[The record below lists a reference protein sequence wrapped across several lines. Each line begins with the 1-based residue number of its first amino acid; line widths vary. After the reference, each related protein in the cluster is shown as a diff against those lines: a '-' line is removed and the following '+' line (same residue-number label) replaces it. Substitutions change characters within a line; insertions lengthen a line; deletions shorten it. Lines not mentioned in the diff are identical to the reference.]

1 MQAGTRS
8 LPSVLIKDC
17 EQYTCLTAPL
27 RRGARIGDGASC
39 HAWPSDGRAHYVRC
53 WICRALSR
61 PRKRGPGGGAGL
73 RPPSVPGGC
82 REDGGP
88 GLRAALSGRGGGG
101 GGSQRG
107 RERHGLPVLG
117 SLPSRPALAMLRLLP
132 WLRALTRESA
142 RPGVPPGLAAGERSG
157 AGMYPACYCAGKGK
171 QRAVLLPL
179 EPYGHGLLPAFPPD
193 ACRPRGHGKRK
204 SWNFIHEKMSY
215 DTFFTMKRLIERSHS
230 VGEVLRWVTQ
240 NPGKVSASHYPI
252 ALHKLGQLLQQQQGQ
267 AALNGE
273 SRGAGPMLEQP
284 EFQTLC
290 QAIISGCSKFDN
302 FSIVNCLYAAAA
314 LGLPGESP
322 LVRVL
327 EEESRSRL
335 GRFNQKDVSMV
346 FSSVM
351 RLHPSSPHPLVE
363 SCLSSLER
371 HLEKERHPQ
380 TLFLLLSYY
389 RLRAQALQ
397 GHPASDQ
404 QLINNRKILRL
415 VRHTLGQVSAM
426 REHELALLDEML
438 ALCAQEANNKALEAI
453 FSSQLFYENRQERFI
468 RSMAEWLPRKAE
480 NLTPYTMALIAKY
493 VARHRLRE
501 PRLLDTIANFLLKR
515 GEQLDSK
522 VIQKLVF
529 PFSRMNYRPSNHS
542 ELFPK
547 LEAILEQKAGSSP
560 LATVN
565 ILMSMFQLS
574 HFPQSVLHQVFSPAF
589 ITNVMSSPYALIVR
603 RYLSLLDAAVE
614 LEFRQYRGPRLDPRY
629 RVLMFEHALTADEAN
644 RKYSYKGLVA
654 EALRQLVGE
663 ECYRQDEVLPPG
675 YCTDF
680 LLWVNRSGTVLP
692 LSRVPAASKAPPALG
707 AAAPAALSLRS
718 SVLALTSDLQ
728 DFAPFAA
735 EGPSSPPAP
744 RESLAG
750 RFLPALCPAPGG
762 PCYQPP
768 SDYFCGLS
776 KEASLES
783 QGSSS
788 LSSPSECLSAQPPG
802 TPDCSPGGTS
812 AATLFQFPIG
822 KILEEEEE
830 EEEVVSA
837 PSGCPGHDHS
847 CFPGE
852 QSQEEVEGRSPPPS
866 EDAGH
871 PPSPHRPS
879 SKRALGEGVQ
889 GAEEIQR
896 VVLSVND
903 KWHYC
908 QNSDILV
915 GSRAMRDRHLRLLGY
930 CLVQLPYTELEKVS
944 GIEEAKHY
952 LRQKLRELRF

>member
-1 MQAGTRS
+1 
-8 LPSVLIKDC
+8 
-17 EQYTCLTAPL
+17 
-27 RRGARIGDGASC
+27 
-39 HAWPSDGRAHYVRC
+39 
-53 WICRALSR
+53 
-61 PRKRGPGGGAGL
+61 
-73 RPPSVPGGC
+73 
-82 REDGGP
+82 
-88 GLRAALSGRGGGG
+88 
-101 GGSQRG
+101 
-107 RERHGLPVLG
+107 
-117 SLPSRPALAMLRLLP
+117 MLRLLP
-132 WLRALTRESA
+132 WLRALSQESA
-142 RPGVPPGLAAGERSG
+142 RPCVLQGLAASDTRG
-157 AGMYPACYCAGKGK
+157 ARMYPSCYCAGKAK

-179 EPYGHGLLPAFPPD
+179 DPYSYGVFHSLPPEAG
-193 ACRPRGHGKRK
+193 RTRGHGKRK
-204 SWNFIHEKMSY
+204 SWSFIHEKMSY
-215 DTFFTMKRLIERSHS
+215 DTFFTMKRLIERSRS

-240 NPGKVSASHYPI
+240 NPSKVSASHYPI
-252 ALHKLGQLLQQQQGQ
+252 ALHKLGQLLQQPQNQ
-267 AALNGE
+267 AVVNGE
-273 SRGAGPMLEQP
+273 HRGPNQVLEQP
-284 EFQTLC
+284 EFQALC

-314 LGLPGESP
+314 LGLPGESA
-322 LVRVL
+322 LVQVL
-327 EEESRSRL
+327 EDESRSRL

-346 FSSVM
+346 FSSAM

-404 QLINNRKILRL
+404 QLLNNRKILRL
-415 VRHTLGQVSAM
+415 VRHTLGQVSAV

-501 PRLLDTIANFLLKR
+501 LRLLDTIANFLLKR
-515 GEQLDSK
+515 GEQLESK

-547 LEAILEQKAGSSP
+547 LEAILEQKAASSP

-565 ILMSMFQLS
+565 ILMSMFQLR
-574 HFPQSVLHQVFSPAF
+574 HFPQAVLHQVFSPAF
-589 ITNVMSSPYALIVR
+589 ITNVMSSPYALIMR
-603 RYLSLLDAAVE
+603 RYLSLLDAALE
-614 LEFRQYRGPRLDPRY
+614 LEFRDYSGPRLDPRY
-629 RVLMFEHALTADEAN
+629 RVLMFDHALTADEAN

-675 YCTDF
+675 YCADF
-680 LLWVNRSGTVLP
+680 LLWINRSGTVLP
-692 LSRVPAASKAPPALG
+692 LAHVPAAYKVACARPGVPPA
-707 AAAPAALSLRS
+707 ASCLRS
-718 SVLALTSDLQ
+718 SVLALTADLQ
-728 DFAPFAA
+728 DFAPFAP
-735 EGPSSPPAP
+735 EMPSSPEGP
-744 RESLAG
+744 RESNLAG
-750 RFLPALCPAPGG
+750 HFLPTLCPAPGG

-768 SDYFCGLS
+768 SDYYCSLS
-776 KEASLES
+776 KEHSLES
-783 QGSSS
+783 QGSST
-788 LSSPSECLSAQPPG
+788 LSSPSECLAPQPAA
-802 TPDCSPGGTS
+802 TSDCSPRGTS
-812 AATLFQFPIG
+812 TAVLFQFPIS
-822 KILEEEEE
+822 KILEEGE
-830 EEEVVSA
+830 A
-837 PSGCPGHDHS
+837 TAGCPGPDRRGQQA
-847 CFPGE
+847 P
-852 QSQEEVEGRSPPPS
+852 EELDEGKVAPA
-866 EDAGH
+866 EETCAL
-871 PPSPHRPS
+871 PSPHLPS
-879 SKRALGEGVQ
+879 PKRGPSDGLQ

-915 GSRAMRDRHLRLLGY
+915 GSRAMRNRHLQLLGY
-930 CLVQLPYTELEKVS
+930 CLVQLPYMELEKVS
-944 GIEEAKHY
+944 GVEEAKHY

>member
-1 MQAGTRS
+1 
-8 LPSVLIKDC
+8 
-17 EQYTCLTAPL
+17 
-27 RRGARIGDGASC
+27 
-39 HAWPSDGRAHYVRC
+39 
-53 WICRALSR
+53 
-61 PRKRGPGGGAGL
+61 
-73 RPPSVPGGC
+73 
-82 REDGGP
+82 
-88 GLRAALSGRGGGG
+88 
-101 GGSQRG
+101 
-107 RERHGLPVLG
+107 
-117 SLPSRPALAMLRLLP
+117 
-132 WLRALTRESA
+132 
-142 RPGVPPGLAAGERSG
+142 
-157 AGMYPACYCAGKGK
+157 
-171 QRAVLLPL
+171 
-179 EPYGHGLLPAFPPD
+179 
-193 ACRPRGHGKRK
+193 
-204 SWNFIHEKMSY
+204 
-215 DTFFTMKRLIERSHS
+215 MKRLIERSRS

-252 ALHKLGQLLQQQQGQ
+252 ALHKLGQLLQQQPGLPMG
-267 AALNGE
+267 AGD
-273 SRGAGPMLEQP
+273 SRGPAGQVLEQP
-284 EFQTLC
+284 EFHMLC
-290 QAIISGCSKFDN
+290 QAIVSGCAKFDN

-327 EEESRSRL
+327 EDESRSRL

-346 FSSVM
+346 FSS
-351 RLHPSSPHPLVE
+351 
-363 SCLSSLER
+363 
-371 HLEKERHPQ
+371 
-380 TLFLLLSYY
+380 
-389 RLRAQALQ
+389 
-397 GHPASDQ
+397 
-404 QLINNRKILRL
+404 
-415 VRHTLGQVSAM
+415 
-426 REHELALLDEML
+426 
-438 ALCAQEANNKALEAI
+438 EANNKALEAI

-529 PFSRMNYRPSNHS
+529 PFSRMNYRPSNHG

-574 HFPQSVLHQVFSPAF
+574 HFPQTVLHQVFSPGF

-614 LEFRQYRGPRLDPRY
+614 LEFREYSGPRLDPRY

-663 ECYRQDEVLPPG
+663 DCYRQDEVLPPG

-680 LLWVNRSGTVLP
+680 LLWINRSGTVLP
-692 LSRVPAASKAPPALG
+692 LSRVPAASRAPPAMS
-707 AAAPAALSLRS
+707 PVTVSLRS
-718 SVLALTSDLQ
+718 SVLALTS
-728 DFAPFAA
+728 
-735 EGPSSPPAP
+735 E
-744 RESLAG
+744 
-750 RFLPALCPAPGG
+750 
-762 PCYQPP
+762 
-768 SDYFCGLS
+768 
-776 KEASLES
+776 
-783 QGSSS
+783 
-788 LSSPSECLSAQPPG
+788 
-802 TPDCSPGGTS
+802 
-812 AATLFQFPIG
+812 
-822 KILEEEEE
+822 
-830 EEEVVSA
+830 
-837 PSGCPGHDHS
+837 
-847 CFPGE
+847 
-852 QSQEEVEGRSPPPS
+852 
-866 EDAGH
+866 
-871 PPSPHRPS
+871 
-879 SKRALGEGVQ
+879 
-889 GAEEIQR
+889 

-952 LRQKLRELRF
+952 LRQKL

>member
-1 MQAGTRS
+1 
-8 LPSVLIKDC
+8 
-17 EQYTCLTAPL
+17 
-27 RRGARIGDGASC
+27 
-39 HAWPSDGRAHYVRC
+39 
-53 WICRALSR
+53 
-61 PRKRGPGGGAGL
+61 
-73 RPPSVPGGC
+73 
-82 REDGGP
+82 
-88 GLRAALSGRGGGG
+88 
-101 GGSQRG
+101 
-107 RERHGLPVLG
+107 
-117 SLPSRPALAMLRLLP
+117 
-132 WLRALTRESA
+132 
-142 RPGVPPGLAAGERSG
+142 
-157 AGMYPACYCAGKGK
+157 
-171 QRAVLLPL
+171 
-179 EPYGHGLLPAFPPD
+179 
-193 ACRPRGHGKRK
+193 
-204 SWNFIHEKMSY
+204 
-215 DTFFTMKRLIERSHS
+215 MKRLIERSRS

-267 AALNGE
+267 PAVNGE
-273 SRGAGPMLEQP
+273 SRGPGQMLEQP

-327 EEESRSRL
+327 EDESRSRL

-346 FSSVM
+346 FSS
-351 RLHPSSPHPLVE
+351 
-363 SCLSSLER
+363 
-371 HLEKERHPQ
+371 
-380 TLFLLLSYY
+380 
-389 RLRAQALQ
+389 
-397 GHPASDQ
+397 
-404 QLINNRKILRL
+404 
-415 VRHTLGQVSAM
+415 
-426 REHELALLDEML
+426 
-438 ALCAQEANNKALEAI
+438 EANNKALEAI

-574 HFPQSVLHQVFSPAF
+574 HFPQTVLHQVFSPAF

-614 LEFRQYRGPRLDPRY
+614 LEFRDYSGPRLDPRY

-680 LLWVNRSGTVLP
+680 LLWINRSGTVLP
-692 LSRVPAASKAPPALG
+692 LSRVPAASKAPPAHAT
-707 AAAPAALSLRS
+707 AASAAVALRS
-718 SVLALTSDLQ
+718 SL
-728 DFAPFAA
+728 
-735 EGPSSPPAP
+735 PP
-744 RESLAG
+744 
-750 RFLPALCPAPGG
+750 LCP
-762 PCYQPP
+762 C
-768 SDYFCGLS
+768 
-776 KEASLES
+776 
-783 QGSSS
+783 
-788 LSSPSECLSAQPPG
+788 
-802 TPDCSPGGTS
+802 
-812 AATLFQFPIG
+812 
-822 KILEEEEE
+822 
-830 EEEVVSA
+830 
-837 PSGCPGHDHS
+837 
-847 CFPGE
+847 
-852 QSQEEVEGRSPPPS
+852 
-866 EDAGH
+866 
-871 PPSPHRPS
+871 
-879 SKRALGEGVQ
+879 
-889 GAEEIQR
+889 R

-930 CLVQLPYTELEKVS
+930 CLVQVS
-944 GIEEAKHY
+944 RGAGPSLSSPSGRNHPWPGSE
-952 LRQKLRELRF
+952 

>member
-1 MQAGTRS
+1 
-8 LPSVLIKDC
+8 
-17 EQYTCLTAPL
+17 
-27 RRGARIGDGASC
+27 
-39 HAWPSDGRAHYVRC
+39 
-53 WICRALSR
+53 
-61 PRKRGPGGGAGL
+61 
-73 RPPSVPGGC
+73 
-82 REDGGP
+82 
-88 GLRAALSGRGGGG
+88 
-101 GGSQRG
+101 
-107 RERHGLPVLG
+107 
-117 SLPSRPALAMLRLLP
+117 
-132 WLRALTRESA
+132 
-142 RPGVPPGLAAGERSG
+142 
-157 AGMYPACYCAGKGK
+157 
-171 QRAVLLPL
+171 
-179 EPYGHGLLPAFPPD
+179 
-193 ACRPRGHGKRK
+193 
-204 SWNFIHEKMSY
+204 
-215 DTFFTMKRLIERSHS
+215 MKRLIERSRS

-252 ALHKLGQLLQQQQGQ
+252 ALHKLGQLLQQQPGPPMG
-267 AALNGE
+267 AGD
-273 SRGAGPMLEQP
+273 SRGPAGQVLEQP
-284 EFQTLC
+284 EFHVLC
-290 QAIISGCSKFDN
+290 QAIVSGCAKFDN

-327 EEESRSRL
+327 EDESRSRL

-346 FSSVM
+346 FSS
-351 RLHPSSPHPLVE
+351 
-363 SCLSSLER
+363 
-371 HLEKERHPQ
+371 
-380 TLFLLLSYY
+380 
-389 RLRAQALQ
+389 
-397 GHPASDQ
+397 
-404 QLINNRKILRL
+404 
-415 VRHTLGQVSAM
+415 
-426 REHELALLDEML
+426 
-438 ALCAQEANNKALEAI
+438 EANNKALEAI

-529 PFSRMNYRPSNHS
+529 PFSRMNYRPSNHG

-574 HFPQSVLHQVFSPAF
+574 HFPQTVLHQVFSPGF

-614 LEFRQYRGPRLDPRY
+614 LEFREYSGPRLDPRY

-680 LLWVNRSGTVLP
+680 LLWINRSGTVLP
-692 LSRVPAASKAPPALG
+692 LSRVPAASRAPPA
-707 AAAPAALSLRS
+707 ASPVTMSLRS

-728 DFAPFAA
+728 DFAP
-735 EGPSSPPAP
+735 
-744 RESLAG
+744 
-750 RFLPALCPAPGG
+750 
-762 PCYQPP
+762 
-768 SDYFCGLS
+768 
-776 KEASLES
+776 
-783 QGSSS
+783 
-788 LSSPSECLSAQPPG
+788 
-802 TPDCSPGGTS
+802 
-812 AATLFQFPIG
+812 
-822 KILEEEEE
+822 
-830 EEEVVSA
+830 
-837 PSGCPGHDHS
+837 
-847 CFPGE
+847 
-852 QSQEEVEGRSPPPS
+852 
-866 EDAGH
+866 
-871 PPSPHRPS
+871 
-879 SKRALGEGVQ
+879 
-889 GAEEIQR
+889 

-944 GIEEAKHY
+944 GIEEA
-952 LRQKLRELRF
+952 

>member
-1 MQAGTRS
+1 
-8 LPSVLIKDC
+8 
-17 EQYTCLTAPL
+17 
-27 RRGARIGDGASC
+27 
-39 HAWPSDGRAHYVRC
+39 
-53 WICRALSR
+53 
-61 PRKRGPGGGAGL
+61 
-73 RPPSVPGGC
+73 
-82 REDGGP
+82 
-88 GLRAALSGRGGGG
+88 
-101 GGSQRG
+101 
-107 RERHGLPVLG
+107 
-117 SLPSRPALAMLRLLP
+117 
-132 WLRALTRESA
+132 
-142 RPGVPPGLAAGERSG
+142 
-157 AGMYPACYCAGKGK
+157 
-171 QRAVLLPL
+171 
-179 EPYGHGLLPAFPPD
+179 
-193 ACRPRGHGKRK
+193 
-204 SWNFIHEKMSY
+204 
-215 DTFFTMKRLIERSHS
+215 MKRLIERSRS

-252 ALHKLGQLLQQQQGQ
+252 ALHKLGQLLQQQQPGPP
-267 AALNGE
+267 A
-273 SRGAGPMLEQP
+273 GAGAGRGPAGQVLEQP
-284 EFQTLC
+284 EFHALC
-290 QAIISGCSKFDN
+290 QAIVSGCAKFDN

-327 EEESRSRL
+327 EDESRSRL

-346 FSSVM
+346 FSS
-351 RLHPSSPHPLVE
+351 
-363 SCLSSLER
+363 
-371 HLEKERHPQ
+371 
-380 TLFLLLSYY
+380 
-389 RLRAQALQ
+389 
-397 GHPASDQ
+397 
-404 QLINNRKILRL
+404 
-415 VRHTLGQVSAM
+415 
-426 REHELALLDEML
+426 
-438 ALCAQEANNKALEAI
+438 EANNKALEAI

-529 PFSRMNYRPSNHS
+529 PFSRMNYRPSNHG

-574 HFPQSVLHQVFSPAF
+574 HFPQTVLHQVFSPAF

-614 LEFRQYRGPRLDPRY
+614 LEFREYSGPRLDPRY

-680 LLWVNRSGTVLP
+680 LLWINRSGTVLP
-692 LSRVPAASKAPPALG
+692 LSRVPAASKAPPATS
-707 AAAPAALSLRS
+707 PAAMSLCS

-728 DFAPFAA
+728 DFAP
-735 EGPSSPPAP
+735 
-744 RESLAG
+744 
-750 RFLPALCPAPGG
+750 
-762 PCYQPP
+762 
-768 SDYFCGLS
+768 
-776 KEASLES
+776 
-783 QGSSS
+783 
-788 LSSPSECLSAQPPG
+788 
-802 TPDCSPGGTS
+802 
-812 AATLFQFPIG
+812 
-822 KILEEEEE
+822 
-830 EEEVVSA
+830 
-837 PSGCPGHDHS
+837 
-847 CFPGE
+847 
-852 QSQEEVEGRSPPPS
+852 
-866 EDAGH
+866 
-871 PPSPHRPS
+871 
-879 SKRALGEGVQ
+879 
-889 GAEEIQR
+889 

-930 CLVQLPYTELEKVS
+930 CLVQV
-944 GIEEAKHY
+944 
-952 LRQKLRELRF
+952 

>member
-1 MQAGTRS
+1 
-8 LPSVLIKDC
+8 
-17 EQYTCLTAPL
+17 
-27 RRGARIGDGASC
+27 
-39 HAWPSDGRAHYVRC
+39 
-53 WICRALSR
+53 
-61 PRKRGPGGGAGL
+61 
-73 RPPSVPGGC
+73 
-82 REDGGP
+82 
-88 GLRAALSGRGGGG
+88 
-101 GGSQRG
+101 
-107 RERHGLPVLG
+107 
-117 SLPSRPALAMLRLLP
+117 
-132 WLRALTRESA
+132 
-142 RPGVPPGLAAGERSG
+142 
-157 AGMYPACYCAGKGK
+157 
-171 QRAVLLPL
+171 
-179 EPYGHGLLPAFPPD
+179 
-193 ACRPRGHGKRK
+193 
-204 SWNFIHEKMSY
+204 
-215 DTFFTMKRLIERSHS
+215 MKRLIERSRS

-252 ALHKLGQLLQQQQGQ
+252 ALHKLGQLLQQQPGPPMGVGDGRGPAGQ
-267 AALNGE
+267 V
-273 SRGAGPMLEQP
+273 LEQP
-284 EFQTLC
+284 EFHALC
-290 QAIISGCSKFDN
+290 QAIVSGCAKFDN

-327 EEESRSRL
+327 EDESRSRL

-346 FSSVM
+346 FSS
-351 RLHPSSPHPLVE
+351 
-363 SCLSSLER
+363 
-371 HLEKERHPQ
+371 
-380 TLFLLLSYY
+380 
-389 RLRAQALQ
+389 
-397 GHPASDQ
+397 
-404 QLINNRKILRL
+404 
-415 VRHTLGQVSAM
+415 
-426 REHELALLDEML
+426 
-438 ALCAQEANNKALEAI
+438 EANNKALEAI

-547 LEAILEQKAGSSP
+547 LEAILEQKASSSP

-574 HFPQSVLHQVFSPAF
+574 HFPQTVLHQVFSPGF

-614 LEFRQYRGPRLDPRY
+614 LEFREYSGPRLDPRY

-680 LLWVNRSGTVLP
+680 LLWINRSGTVLP
-692 LSRVPAASKAPPALG
+692 LSRVPAASRAPPATS
-707 AAAPAALSLRS
+707 PVTMSLRS

-728 DFAPFAA
+728 
-735 EGPSSPPAP
+735 
-744 RESLAG
+744 
-750 RFLPALCPAPGG
+750 
-762 PCYQPP
+762 
-768 SDYFCGLS
+768 
-776 KEASLES
+776 
-783 QGSSS
+783 
-788 LSSPSECLSAQPPG
+788 
-802 TPDCSPGGTS
+802 
-812 AATLFQFPIG
+812 
-822 KILEEEEE
+822 
-830 EEEVVSA
+830 
-837 PSGCPGHDHS
+837 
-847 CFPGE
+847 
-852 QSQEEVEGRSPPPS
+852 
-866 EDAGH
+866 
-871 PPSPHRPS
+871 
-879 SKRALGEGVQ
+879 
-889 GAEEIQR
+889 

-944 GIEEAKHY
+944 GIEEA
-952 LRQKLRELRF
+952 

>member
-1 MQAGTRS
+1 
-8 LPSVLIKDC
+8 
-17 EQYTCLTAPL
+17 
-27 RRGARIGDGASC
+27 
-39 HAWPSDGRAHYVRC
+39 
-53 WICRALSR
+53 
-61 PRKRGPGGGAGL
+61 
-73 RPPSVPGGC
+73 
-82 REDGGP
+82 
-88 GLRAALSGRGGGG
+88 
-101 GGSQRG
+101 
-107 RERHGLPVLG
+107 
-117 SLPSRPALAMLRLLP
+117 MLRLLP
-132 WLRALTRESA
+132 WLRALTRESV
-142 RPGVPPGLAAGERSG
+142 RPGVPRGLAAGDRSG

-171 QRAVLLPL
+171 GRAVLLPL
-179 EPYGHGLLPAFPPD
+179 DPYGHGLLHPFPPD
-193 ACRPRGHGKRK
+193 AYRTRGHSKRK

-215 DTFFTMKRLIERSHS
+215 DTFFTMKRLIERSRS

-267 AALNGE
+267 AAGNGE
-273 SRGAGPMLEQP
+273 SRGPGPMLEQP

-522 VIQKLVF
+522 
-529 PFSRMNYRPSNHS
+529 
-542 ELFPK
+542 
-547 LEAILEQKAGSSP
+547 G
-560 LATVN
+560 
-565 ILMSMFQLS
+565 
-574 HFPQSVLHQVFSPAF
+574 
-589 ITNVMSSPYALIVR
+589 
-603 RYLSLLDAAVE
+603 
-614 LEFRQYRGPRLDPRY
+614 
-629 RVLMFEHALTADEAN
+629 
-644 RKYSYKGLVA
+644 
-654 EALRQLVGE
+654 
-663 ECYRQDEVLPPG
+663 
-675 YCTDF
+675 
-680 LLWVNRSGTVLP
+680 W
-692 LSRVPAASKAPPALG
+692 
-707 AAAPAALSLRS
+707 
-718 SVLALTSDLQ
+718 
-728 DFAPFAA
+728 
-735 EGPSSPPAP
+735 
-744 RESLAG
+744 
-750 RFLPALCPAPGG
+750 
-762 PCYQPP
+762 
-768 SDYFCGLS
+768 
-776 KEASLES
+776 
-783 QGSSS
+783 
-788 LSSPSECLSAQPPG
+788 
-802 TPDCSPGGTS
+802 
-812 AATLFQFPIG
+812 
-822 KILEEEEE
+822 
-830 EEEVVSA
+830 
-837 PSGCPGHDHS
+837 
-847 CFPGE
+847 
-852 QSQEEVEGRSPPPS
+852 
-866 EDAGH
+866 
-871 PPSPHRPS
+871 
-879 SKRALGEGVQ
+879 
-889 GAEEIQR
+889 
-896 VVLSVND
+896 
-903 KWHYC
+903 
-908 QNSDILV
+908 
-915 GSRAMRDRHLRLLGY
+915 
-930 CLVQLPYTELEKVS
+930 
-944 GIEEAKHY
+944 
-952 LRQKLRELRF
+952 

>member
-1 MQAGTRS
+1 
-8 LPSVLIKDC
+8 
-17 EQYTCLTAPL
+17 
-27 RRGARIGDGASC
+27 
-39 HAWPSDGRAHYVRC
+39 
-53 WICRALSR
+53 
-61 PRKRGPGGGAGL
+61 
-73 RPPSVPGGC
+73 
-82 REDGGP
+82 
-88 GLRAALSGRGGGG
+88 
-101 GGSQRG
+101 
-107 RERHGLPVLG
+107 
-117 SLPSRPALAMLRLLP
+117 
-132 WLRALTRESA
+132 
-142 RPGVPPGLAAGERSG
+142 
-157 AGMYPACYCAGKGK
+157 
-171 QRAVLLPL
+171 
-179 EPYGHGLLPAFPPD
+179 
-193 ACRPRGHGKRK
+193 
-204 SWNFIHEKMSY
+204 
-215 DTFFTMKRLIERSHS
+215 MKRLIERSRS

-252 ALHKLGQLLQQQQGQ
+252 ALHKLGQLLQQQPGPPVG
-267 AALNGE
+267 AGD
-273 SRGAGPMLEQP
+273 SRGPAGQVLEQP
-284 EFQTLC
+284 EFHVLC
-290 QAIISGCSKFDN
+290 QAIVSGCAKFDN

-327 EEESRSRL
+327 EDESRSRL

-346 FSSVM
+346 FSS
-351 RLHPSSPHPLVE
+351 
-363 SCLSSLER
+363 
-371 HLEKERHPQ
+371 
-380 TLFLLLSYY
+380 
-389 RLRAQALQ
+389 
-397 GHPASDQ
+397 
-404 QLINNRKILRL
+404 
-415 VRHTLGQVSAM
+415 
-426 REHELALLDEML
+426 
-438 ALCAQEANNKALEAI
+438 EANNKALEAI

-529 PFSRMNYRPSNHS
+529 PFSRMNYRPSNHG

-574 HFPQSVLHQVFSPAF
+574 HFPQTVLHQVFSPGF

-614 LEFRQYRGPRLDPRY
+614 LEFREYSGPRLDPRY

-680 LLWVNRSGTVLP
+680 LLWINRSGTVLP
-692 LSRVPAASKAPPALG
+692 LSRVPAASRAPPATSPV
-707 AAAPAALSLRS
+707 AMSLRS

-728 DFAPFAA
+728 DFAP
-735 EGPSSPPAP
+735 
-744 RESLAG
+744 
-750 RFLPALCPAPGG
+750 
-762 PCYQPP
+762 
-768 SDYFCGLS
+768 
-776 KEASLES
+776 
-783 QGSSS
+783 
-788 LSSPSECLSAQPPG
+788 
-802 TPDCSPGGTS
+802 
-812 AATLFQFPIG
+812 
-822 KILEEEEE
+822 
-830 EEEVVSA
+830 
-837 PSGCPGHDHS
+837 
-847 CFPGE
+847 
-852 QSQEEVEGRSPPPS
+852 
-866 EDAGH
+866 
-871 PPSPHRPS
+871 
-879 SKRALGEGVQ
+879 
-889 GAEEIQR
+889 

-930 CLVQLPYTELEKVS
+930 CLVQV
-944 GIEEAKHY
+944 
-952 LRQKLRELRF
+952 

>member
-1 MQAGTRS
+1 
-8 LPSVLIKDC
+8 
-17 EQYTCLTAPL
+17 
-27 RRGARIGDGASC
+27 
-39 HAWPSDGRAHYVRC
+39 
-53 WICRALSR
+53 
-61 PRKRGPGGGAGL
+61 
-73 RPPSVPGGC
+73 
-82 REDGGP
+82 
-88 GLRAALSGRGGGG
+88 
-101 GGSQRG
+101 
-107 RERHGLPVLG
+107 
-117 SLPSRPALAMLRLLP
+117 
-132 WLRALTRESA
+132 
-142 RPGVPPGLAAGERSG
+142 
-157 AGMYPACYCAGKGK
+157 
-171 QRAVLLPL
+171 
-179 EPYGHGLLPAFPPD
+179 
-193 ACRPRGHGKRK
+193 
-204 SWNFIHEKMSY
+204 
-215 DTFFTMKRLIERSHS
+215 MKRLIERSRS

-252 ALHKLGQLLQQQQGQ
+252 ALHKLGQLLQQQPGPPMG
-267 AALNGE
+267 AGD
-273 SRGAGPMLEQP
+273 SRGPAGQVLEQP
-284 EFQTLC
+284 EFHVLC
-290 QAIISGCSKFDN
+290 QAIVSGCAKFDN

-327 EEESRSRL
+327 EDESRSRL

-346 FSSVM
+346 FSS
-351 RLHPSSPHPLVE
+351 
-363 SCLSSLER
+363 
-371 HLEKERHPQ
+371 
-380 TLFLLLSYY
+380 
-389 RLRAQALQ
+389 
-397 GHPASDQ
+397 
-404 QLINNRKILRL
+404 
-415 VRHTLGQVSAM
+415 
-426 REHELALLDEML
+426 
-438 ALCAQEANNKALEAI
+438 EANNKALEAI

-529 PFSRMNYRPSNHS
+529 PFSRMNYRPSNHG

-574 HFPQSVLHQVFSPAF
+574 HFPQTVLHQVFSPGF

-614 LEFRQYRGPRLDPRY
+614 LEFREYSGPRLDPRY

-680 LLWVNRSGTVLP
+680 LLWINRSGTVLP
-692 LSRVPAASKAPPALG
+692 LSRVPAASRAPPATS
-707 AAAPAALSLRS
+707 PITVSLRS

-728 DFAPFAA
+728 DFAP
-735 EGPSSPPAP
+735 
-744 RESLAG
+744 
-750 RFLPALCPAPGG
+750 
-762 PCYQPP
+762 
-768 SDYFCGLS
+768 
-776 KEASLES
+776 
-783 QGSSS
+783 
-788 LSSPSECLSAQPPG
+788 
-802 TPDCSPGGTS
+802 
-812 AATLFQFPIG
+812 
-822 KILEEEEE
+822 
-830 EEEVVSA
+830 
-837 PSGCPGHDHS
+837 
-847 CFPGE
+847 
-852 QSQEEVEGRSPPPS
+852 
-866 EDAGH
+866 
-871 PPSPHRPS
+871 
-879 SKRALGEGVQ
+879 
-889 GAEEIQR
+889 

-944 GIEEAKHY
+944 GIEEA
-952 LRQKLRELRF
+952 

>member
-1 MQAGTRS
+1 M
-8 LPSVLIKDC
+8 LC
-17 EQYTCLTAPL
+17 PL
-27 RRGARIGDGASC
+27 LC
-39 HAWPSDGRAHYVRC
+39 
-53 WICRALSR
+53 
-61 PRKRGPGGGAGL
+61 
-73 RPPSVPGGC
+73 
-82 REDGGP
+82 
-88 GLRAALSGRGGGG
+88 
-101 GGSQRG
+101 
-107 RERHGLPVLG
+107 
-117 SLPSRPALAMLRLLP
+117 P
-132 WLRALTRESA
+132 WLRALTRAGPRGPAA
-142 RPGVPPGLAAGERSG
+142 RERRGAA
-157 AGMYPACYCAGKGK
+157 MFPACCCAGKA
-171 QRAVLLPL
+171 RPRLLLPL
-179 EPYGHGLLPAFPPD
+179 DPYGHGLLPTVQPD
-193 ACRPRGHGKRK
+193 GGRGRAHGKRK

-215 DTFFTMKRLIERSHS
+215 DTFFTMKRLIERSRS

-252 ALHKLGQLLQQQQGQ
+252 ALHKLGQLLQQQPGPPM
-267 AALNGE
+267 
-273 SRGAGPMLEQP
+273 GAGDGRGPAGQVLEQP
-284 EFQTLC
+284 EFHVLC
-290 QAIISGCSKFDN
+290 QAIVSGCAKFDN

-327 EEESRSRL
+327 EDESRSRL

-397 GHPASDQ
+397 GHAASDQ

-529 PFSRMNYRPSNHS
+529 PFSRMNYRPSNHG

-547 LEAILEQKAGSSP
+547 LEAILEQKASSSP

-574 HFPQSVLHQVFSPAF
+574 HFPQTVLHQVFSPGF

-614 LEFRQYRGPRLDPRY
+614 LEFREYSGPRLDPRY

-680 LLWVNRSGTVLP
+680 LLWINRSGTVLP
-692 LSRVPAASKAPPALG
+692 LSRVPAASRAPPATS
-707 AAAPAALSLRS
+707 PVTMSLRS

-728 DFAPFAA
+728 DFAPFAP
-735 EGPSSPPAP
+735 ETPSSPPGP
-744 RESLAG
+744 RESSRAG

-762 PCYQPP
+762 PCFQPP
-768 SDYFCGLS
+768 SDYYCGLS
-776 KEASLES
+776 KEPSLASP
-783 QGSSS
+783 GSST
-788 LSSPSECLSAQPPG
+788 LSSPSECLSAPPPS
-802 TPDCSPGGTS
+802 TPDCSPRTS
-812 AATLFQFPIG
+812 TTSLFQFPIG
-822 KILEEEEE
+822 KILEEEET
-830 EEEVVSA
+830 A
-837 PSGCPGHDHS
+837 GCPGQEHS
-847 CFPGE
+847 CFQGE
-852 QSQEEVEGRSPPPS
+852 RAQEEPEERSPPAS
-866 EDAGH
+866 EDAGP
-871 PPSPHRPS
+871 PPSPCRPS
-879 SKRALGEGVQ
+879 PKRGPGEGPQ

-952 LRQKLRELRF
+952 LRQKLREQDRKSVV

>member
-1 MQAGTRS
+1 
-8 LPSVLIKDC
+8 
-17 EQYTCLTAPL
+17 
-27 RRGARIGDGASC
+27 
-39 HAWPSDGRAHYVRC
+39 
-53 WICRALSR
+53 
-61 PRKRGPGGGAGL
+61 
-73 RPPSVPGGC
+73 
-82 REDGGP
+82 
-88 GLRAALSGRGGGG
+88 
-101 GGSQRG
+101 
-107 RERHGLPVLG
+107 
-117 SLPSRPALAMLRLLP
+117 
-132 WLRALTRESA
+132 
-142 RPGVPPGLAAGERSG
+142 
-157 AGMYPACYCAGKGK
+157 
-171 QRAVLLPL
+171 
-179 EPYGHGLLPAFPPD
+179 
-193 ACRPRGHGKRK
+193 
-204 SWNFIHEKMSY
+204 
-215 DTFFTMKRLIERSHS
+215 MKRLIERSRS

-252 ALHKLGQLLQQQQGQ
+252 ALHKLGQLLQQGP
-267 AALNGE
+267 AGGTGD
-273 SRGAGPMLEQP
+273 SRAPGHVLEQP
-284 EFQTLC
+284 EFQALC

-327 EEESRSRL
+327 EDESRSRL

-346 FSSVM
+346 FSS
-351 RLHPSSPHPLVE
+351 
-363 SCLSSLER
+363 
-371 HLEKERHPQ
+371 
-380 TLFLLLSYY
+380 
-389 RLRAQALQ
+389 
-397 GHPASDQ
+397 
-404 QLINNRKILRL
+404 
-415 VRHTLGQVSAM
+415 
-426 REHELALLDEML
+426 
-438 ALCAQEANNKALEAI
+438 EANNKALEAI

-574 HFPQSVLHQVFSPAF
+574 HFPQTVLHQVFSPAF

-614 LEFRQYRGPRLDPRY
+614 LEFREYSGPRLDPRY

-663 ECYRQDEVLPPG
+663 DCYRQDEVLPPG

-680 LLWVNRSGTVLP
+680 LLWINRSGTVLP
-692 LSRVPAASKAPPALG
+692 LSRVPAASKAPPAHTTSPST
-707 AAAPAALSLRS
+707 AALRS
-718 SVLALTSDLQ
+718 SILALTSDLQ
-728 DFAPFAA
+728 DFAP
-735 EGPSSPPAP
+735 
-744 RESLAG
+744 
-750 RFLPALCPAPGG
+750 
-762 PCYQPP
+762 
-768 SDYFCGLS
+768 
-776 KEASLES
+776 
-783 QGSSS
+783 
-788 LSSPSECLSAQPPG
+788 
-802 TPDCSPGGTS
+802 
-812 AATLFQFPIG
+812 
-822 KILEEEEE
+822 
-830 EEEVVSA
+830 
-837 PSGCPGHDHS
+837 
-847 CFPGE
+847 
-852 QSQEEVEGRSPPPS
+852 
-866 EDAGH
+866 
-871 PPSPHRPS
+871 
-879 SKRALGEGVQ
+879 
-889 GAEEIQR
+889 

-930 CLVQLPYTELEKVS
+930 SLVQV
-944 GIEEAKHY
+944 
-952 LRQKLRELRF
+952 

>member
-1 MQAGTRS
+1 
-8 LPSVLIKDC
+8 
-17 EQYTCLTAPL
+17 
-27 RRGARIGDGASC
+27 
-39 HAWPSDGRAHYVRC
+39 
-53 WICRALSR
+53 
-61 PRKRGPGGGAGL
+61 
-73 RPPSVPGGC
+73 
-82 REDGGP
+82 
-88 GLRAALSGRGGGG
+88 
-101 GGSQRG
+101 
-107 RERHGLPVLG
+107 
-117 SLPSRPALAMLRLLP
+117 
-132 WLRALTRESA
+132 
-142 RPGVPPGLAAGERSG
+142 
-157 AGMYPACYCAGKGK
+157 
-171 QRAVLLPL
+171 
-179 EPYGHGLLPAFPPD
+179 
-193 ACRPRGHGKRK
+193 
-204 SWNFIHEKMSY
+204 
-215 DTFFTMKRLIERSHS
+215 MKRLIERSRS

-252 ALHKLGQLLQQQQGQ
+252 ALHKLGQLLQQQPGPPMG
-267 AALNGE
+267 AGD
-273 SRGAGPMLEQP
+273 SRGPAGQVLEQP
-284 EFQTLC
+284 EFHVLC
-290 QAIISGCSKFDN
+290 QAIVSGCAKFDN

-327 EEESRSRL
+327 EDESRSRL

-346 FSSVM
+346 FSS
-351 RLHPSSPHPLVE
+351 
-363 SCLSSLER
+363 
-371 HLEKERHPQ
+371 
-380 TLFLLLSYY
+380 
-389 RLRAQALQ
+389 
-397 GHPASDQ
+397 
-404 QLINNRKILRL
+404 
-415 VRHTLGQVSAM
+415 
-426 REHELALLDEML
+426 
-438 ALCAQEANNKALEAI
+438 EANNKALEAI

-529 PFSRMNYRPSNHS
+529 PFSRMNYRPSNHG

-574 HFPQSVLHQVFSPAF
+574 HFPQTVLHQVFSPGF

-614 LEFRQYRGPRLDPRY
+614 LEFREYSGPRLDPRY

-680 LLWVNRSGTVLP
+680 LLWINRSGTVLP
-692 LSRVPAASKAPPALG
+692 LSRVPAASRAPPAIS
-707 AAAPAALSLRS
+707 PVTVSLRS

-728 DFAPFAA
+728 DFAP
-735 EGPSSPPAP
+735 
-744 RESLAG
+744 
-750 RFLPALCPAPGG
+750 
-762 PCYQPP
+762 
-768 SDYFCGLS
+768 
-776 KEASLES
+776 
-783 QGSSS
+783 
-788 LSSPSECLSAQPPG
+788 
-802 TPDCSPGGTS
+802 
-812 AATLFQFPIG
+812 
-822 KILEEEEE
+822 
-830 EEEVVSA
+830 
-837 PSGCPGHDHS
+837 
-847 CFPGE
+847 
-852 QSQEEVEGRSPPPS
+852 
-866 EDAGH
+866 
-871 PPSPHRPS
+871 
-879 SKRALGEGVQ
+879 
-889 GAEEIQR
+889 

-915 GSRAMRDRHLRLLGY
+915 GSRAMRDRHLQLLGY

-952 LRQKLRELRF
+952 LRQKL

>member
-1 MQAGTRS
+1 
-8 LPSVLIKDC
+8 
-17 EQYTCLTAPL
+17 
-27 RRGARIGDGASC
+27 
-39 HAWPSDGRAHYVRC
+39 
-53 WICRALSR
+53 
-61 PRKRGPGGGAGL
+61 
-73 RPPSVPGGC
+73 
-82 REDGGP
+82 
-88 GLRAALSGRGGGG
+88 
-101 GGSQRG
+101 
-107 RERHGLPVLG
+107 
-117 SLPSRPALAMLRLLP
+117 
-132 WLRALTRESA
+132 
-142 RPGVPPGLAAGERSG
+142 
-157 AGMYPACYCAGKGK
+157 
-171 QRAVLLPL
+171 
-179 EPYGHGLLPAFPPD
+179 
-193 ACRPRGHGKRK
+193 
-204 SWNFIHEKMSY
+204 
-215 DTFFTMKRLIERSHS
+215 MKRLIERSRS

-252 ALHKLGQLLQQQQGQ
+252 ALHKLGQLLQQQPQGQ
-267 AALNGE
+267 AMVNGE
-273 SRGAGPMLEQP
+273 SRGPGQMLEQP

-363 SCLSSLER
+363 
-371 HLEKERHPQ
+371 
-380 TLFLLLSYY
+380 
-389 RLRAQALQ
+389 
-397 GHPASDQ
+397 
-404 QLINNRKILRL
+404 
-415 VRHTLGQVSAM
+415 
-426 REHELALLDEML
+426 
-438 ALCAQEANNKALEAI
+438 
-453 FSSQLFYENRQERFI
+453 
-468 RSMAEWLPRKAE
+468 KAE
-480 NLTPYTMALIAKY
+480 NLPPYTMALIAKY

-574 HFPQSVLHQVFSPAF
+574 HFPQTVLHQVFSPAF

-614 LEFRQYRGPRLDPRY
+614 LEFRDYSGPRLDPRY

-680 LLWVNRSGTVLP
+680 LLWINRAGTVLP
-692 LSRVPAASKAPPALG
+692 LSRVPAASKAPSAH
-707 AAAPAALSLRS
+707 AATSPAAISLRS

-728 DFAPFAA
+728 DFAP
-735 EGPSSPPAP
+735 
-744 RESLAG
+744 
-750 RFLPALCPAPGG
+750 
-762 PCYQPP
+762 
-768 SDYFCGLS
+768 
-776 KEASLES
+776 
-783 QGSSS
+783 
-788 LSSPSECLSAQPPG
+788 
-802 TPDCSPGGTS
+802 
-812 AATLFQFPIG
+812 
-822 KILEEEEE
+822 
-830 EEEVVSA
+830 
-837 PSGCPGHDHS
+837 
-847 CFPGE
+847 
-852 QSQEEVEGRSPPPS
+852 
-866 EDAGH
+866 
-871 PPSPHRPS
+871 
-879 SKRALGEGVQ
+879 
-889 GAEEIQR
+889 

-930 CLVQLPYTELEKVS
+930 CLVQV
-944 GIEEAKHY
+944 
-952 LRQKLRELRF
+952 

>member
-1 MQAGTRS
+1 
-8 LPSVLIKDC
+8 
-17 EQYTCLTAPL
+17 
-27 RRGARIGDGASC
+27 
-39 HAWPSDGRAHYVRC
+39 
-53 WICRALSR
+53 
-61 PRKRGPGGGAGL
+61 
-73 RPPSVPGGC
+73 
-82 REDGGP
+82 
-88 GLRAALSGRGGGG
+88 
-101 GGSQRG
+101 
-107 RERHGLPVLG
+107 
-117 SLPSRPALAMLRLLP
+117 
-132 WLRALTRESA
+132 
-142 RPGVPPGLAAGERSG
+142 
-157 AGMYPACYCAGKGK
+157 
-171 QRAVLLPL
+171 
-179 EPYGHGLLPAFPPD
+179 
-193 ACRPRGHGKRK
+193 
-204 SWNFIHEKMSY
+204 
-215 DTFFTMKRLIERSHS
+215 MKRLIERSRS

-252 ALHKLGQLLQQQQGQ
+252 ALHKLGQLLQQQPGPPM
-267 AALNGE
+267 
-273 SRGAGPMLEQP
+273 GAGDGRGPAGQVLEQP
-284 EFQTLC
+284 EFHALC
-290 QAIISGCSKFDN
+290 QAIVSGCAKFDN

-322 LVRVL
+322 LVQVL
-327 EEESRSRL
+327 EDESRSRL

-346 FSSVM
+346 F
-351 RLHPSSPHPLVE
+351 
-363 SCLSSLER
+363 
-371 HLEKERHPQ
+371 
-380 TLFLLLSYY
+380 T
-389 RLRAQALQ
+389 
-397 GHPASDQ
+397 
-404 QLINNRKILRL
+404 
-415 VRHTLGQVSAM
+415 
-426 REHELALLDEML
+426 
-438 ALCAQEANNKALEAI
+438 NNKALEAI

-501 PRLLDTIANFLLKR
+501 PQLLDTIANFLLKR

-529 PFSRMNYRPSNHS
+529 PFSRMNYRPSNHG

-574 HFPQSVLHQVFSPAF
+574 HFPQTVLHQVFSPAF

-614 LEFRQYRGPRLDPRY
+614 LEFREYSGPRLDPRY

-680 LLWVNRSGTVLP
+680 LLWINHSGTVLP
-692 LSRVPAASKAPPALG
+692 LSRVPAASRAPPATSL
-707 AAAPAALSLRS
+707 ATMSLRS

-728 DFAPFAA
+728 DFAPFAP
-735 EGPSSPPAP
+735 ETPSSPPGP
-744 RESLAG
+744 RESSRAG
-750 RFLPALCPAPGG
+750 
-762 PCYQPP
+762 
-768 SDYFCGLS
+768 
-776 KEASLES
+776 
-783 QGSSS
+783 
-788 LSSPSECLSAQPPG
+788 
-802 TPDCSPGGTS
+802 
-812 AATLFQFPIG
+812 
-822 KILEEEEE
+822 
-830 EEEVVSA
+830 
-837 PSGCPGHDHS
+837 
-847 CFPGE
+847 
-852 QSQEEVEGRSPPPS
+852 
-866 EDAGH
+866 
-871 PPSPHRPS
+871 
-879 SKRALGEGVQ
+879 
-889 GAEEIQR
+889 R

-952 LRQKLRELRF
+952 LRQKL

>member
-1 MQAGTRS
+1 
-8 LPSVLIKDC
+8 
-17 EQYTCLTAPL
+17 
-27 RRGARIGDGASC
+27 
-39 HAWPSDGRAHYVRC
+39 
-53 WICRALSR
+53 
-61 PRKRGPGGGAGL
+61 
-73 RPPSVPGGC
+73 
-82 REDGGP
+82 
-88 GLRAALSGRGGGG
+88 
-101 GGSQRG
+101 
-107 RERHGLPVLG
+107 
-117 SLPSRPALAMLRLLP
+117 
-132 WLRALTRESA
+132 
-142 RPGVPPGLAAGERSG
+142 
-157 AGMYPACYCAGKGK
+157 MYPACYCAGRAKP
-171 QRAVLLPL
+171 RAVLLPL
-179 EPYGHGLLPAFPPD
+179 DPYGHGLLHAFPPD

-215 DTFFTMKRLIERSHS
+215 DTFFTLKRLIERSRS

-252 ALHKLGQLLQQQQGQ
+252 ALHKLGQLLPPGQ
-267 AALNGE
+267 AGAGGE
-273 SRGAGPMLEQP
+273 SRGPAQMLEQP

-290 QAIISGCSKFDN
+290 QAIIGGCPKFDN

-404 QLINNRKILRL
+404 QLVNNRKILRL

-529 PFSRMNYRPSNHS
+529 PFSRMNYRPSNHG

-547 LEAILEQKAGSSP
+547 LEAILEQKAASSP

-574 HFPQSVLHQVFSPAF
+574 HFPQTVLHQVFSPAF

-614 LEFRQYRGPRLDPRY
+614 LEFREYSGPRLDPRY

-680 LLWVNRSGTVLP
+680 LLWMNRSGTVLP
-692 LSRVPAASKAPPALG
+692 LSRLPP
-707 AAAPAALSLRS
+707 PPK
-718 SVLALTSDLQ
+718 
-728 DFAPFAA
+728 DFAPFAP
-735 EGPSSPPAP
+735 EPPGSPPGA
-744 RESLAG
+744 RDSGLAG

-768 SDYFCGLS
+768 PAYRCARSHEPAPEG
-776 KEASLES
+776 
-783 QGSSS
+783 QGG
-788 LSSPSECLSAQPPG
+788 PPARA
-802 TPDCSPGGTS
+802 PAPP
-812 AATLFQFPIG
+812 LFHRFQ
-822 KILEEEEE
+822 
-830 EEEVVSA
+830 
-837 PSGCPGHDHS
+837 
-847 CFPGE
+847 GE
-852 QSQEEVEGRSPPPS
+852 RAQEEPPARSPPPG
-866 EDAGH
+866 EDCP
-871 PPSPHRPS
+871 PPSPRRPS
-879 SKRALGEGVQ
+879 PREGLP
-889 GAEEIQR
+889 GAEEIRR

-930 CLVQLPYTELEKVS
+930 CLLQLPYTELEKVS
-944 GIEEAKHY
+944 GIEEAKQY

>member
-1 MQAGTRS
+1 
-8 LPSVLIKDC
+8 
-17 EQYTCLTAPL
+17 
-27 RRGARIGDGASC
+27 
-39 HAWPSDGRAHYVRC
+39 
-53 WICRALSR
+53 
-61 PRKRGPGGGAGL
+61 
-73 RPPSVPGGC
+73 
-82 REDGGP
+82 
-88 GLRAALSGRGGGG
+88 
-101 GGSQRG
+101 
-107 RERHGLPVLG
+107 
-117 SLPSRPALAMLRLLP
+117 
-132 WLRALTRESA
+132 
-142 RPGVPPGLAAGERSG
+142 
-157 AGMYPACYCAGKGK
+157 
-171 QRAVLLPL
+171 
-179 EPYGHGLLPAFPPD
+179 
-193 ACRPRGHGKRK
+193 
-204 SWNFIHEKMSY
+204 
-215 DTFFTMKRLIERSHS
+215 MKRLIERSRS

-267 AALNGE
+267 ATVNGE
-273 SRGAGPMLEQP
+273 SRGPSQVLEQP
-284 EFQTLC
+284 EFQSLC

-327 EEESRSRL
+327 EDESRSRL
-335 GRFNQKDVSMV
+335 GRFNQKDVSM
-346 FSSVM
+346 
-351 RLHPSSPHPLVE
+351 
-363 SCLSSLER
+363 
-371 HLEKERHPQ
+371 
-380 TLFLLLSYY
+380 
-389 RLRAQALQ
+389 
-397 GHPASDQ
+397 
-404 QLINNRKILRL
+404 
-415 VRHTLGQVSAM
+415 
-426 REHELALLDEML
+426 ML

-574 HFPQSVLHQVFSPAF
+574 HFPQTVLHQVFSPAF

-614 LEFRQYRGPRLDPRY
+614 LEFHDYSGPRLDPRY

-680 LLWVNRSGTVLP
+680 LLWINRSGTVLP
-692 LSRVPAASKAPPALG
+692 LSRVPAASKAPPAH
-707 AAAPAALSLRS
+707 AATSPAAISLRS

-728 DFAPFAA
+728 
-735 EGPSSPPAP
+735 
-744 RESLAG
+744 
-750 RFLPALCPAPGG
+750 
-762 PCYQPP
+762 
-768 SDYFCGLS
+768 
-776 KEASLES
+776 
-783 QGSSS
+783 
-788 LSSPSECLSAQPPG
+788 
-802 TPDCSPGGTS
+802 
-812 AATLFQFPIG
+812 
-822 KILEEEEE
+822 
-830 EEEVVSA
+830 
-837 PSGCPGHDHS
+837 
-847 CFPGE
+847 
-852 QSQEEVEGRSPPPS
+852 
-866 EDAGH
+866 
-871 PPSPHRPS
+871 
-879 SKRALGEGVQ
+879 
-889 GAEEIQR
+889 

-930 CLVQLPYTELEKVS
+930 CLVQV
-944 GIEEAKHY
+944 
-952 LRQKLRELRF
+952 

>member
-1 MQAGTRS
+1 M
-8 LPSVLIKDC
+8 
-17 EQYTCLTAPL
+17 L
-27 RRGARIGDGASC
+27 RLRP
-39 HAWPSDGRAHYVRC
+39 WL
-53 WICRALSR
+53 RALSR
-61 PRKRGPGGGAGL
+61 PRAPPGPPAPERRGPG
-73 RPPSVPGGC
+73 
-82 REDGGP
+82 
-88 GLRAALSGRGGGG
+88 
-101 GGSQRG
+101 
-107 RERHGLPVLG
+107 
-117 SLPSRPALAMLRLLP
+117 MF
-132 WLRALTRESA
+132 
-142 RPGVPPGLAAGERSG
+142 
-157 AGMYPACYCAGKGK
+157 PACCCAGKAK
-171 QRAVLLPL
+171 PRAVLLPL
-179 EPYGHGLLPAFPPD
+179 EPCAPGLLPPWAPD
-193 ACRPRGHGKRK
+193 GGRARGHGKRR
-204 SWNFIHEKMSY
+204 SWSFIHEKMSY
-215 DTFFTMKRLIERSHS
+215 DTFFTMKRLIERSRS

-252 ALHKLGQLLQQQQGQ
+252 ALHKLGQLLPQGP
-267 AALNGE
+267 AA
-273 SRGAGPMLEQP
+273 GAADGRAPGPVLEQP
-284 EFQTLC
+284 EFQALC

-314 LGLPGESP
+314 LGLPGESA

-327 EEESRSRL
+327 EDESRSRL

-371 HLEKERHPQ
+371 HLDRERHPQ

-397 GHPASDQ
+397 GHAASDQ
-404 QLINNRKILRL
+404 QLVNNRKILRL

-522 VIQKLVF
+522 
-529 PFSRMNYRPSNHS
+529 
-542 ELFPK
+542 

-574 HFPQSVLHQVFSPAF
+574 HFPQTVLHQVFSPAF

-614 LEFRQYRGPRLDPRY
+614 LEFREYSGPRLDPRY

-680 LLWVNRSGTVLP
+680 LLWINRSGTVLP
-692 LSRVPAASKAPPALG
+692 LS
-707 AAAPAALSLRS
+707 
-718 SVLALTSDLQ
+718 
-728 DFAPFAA
+728 
-735 EGPSSPPAP
+735 
-744 RESLAG
+744 
-750 RFLPALCPAPGG
+750 
-762 PCYQPP
+762 
-768 SDYFCGLS
+768 
-776 KEASLES
+776 
-783 QGSSS
+783 
-788 LSSPSECLSAQPPG
+788 
-802 TPDCSPGGTS
+802 
-812 AATLFQFPIG
+812 AATLFQFPIS

-830 EEEVVSA
+830 EEKA
-837 PSGCPGHDHS
+837 PGHDPK
-847 CFPGE
+847 CFQGGQAVPEEPGE
-852 QSQEEVEGRSPPPS
+852 RSPPAS
-866 EDAGH
+866 EATGP
-871 PPSPHRPS
+871 PPSPCRPS
-879 SKRALGEGVQ
+879 PKPGPGEGLQ

-930 CLVQLPYTELEKVS
+930 SLVQLPYTELEKVS

>member
-1 MQAGTRS
+1 
-8 LPSVLIKDC
+8 
-17 EQYTCLTAPL
+17 
-27 RRGARIGDGASC
+27 
-39 HAWPSDGRAHYVRC
+39 
-53 WICRALSR
+53 
-61 PRKRGPGGGAGL
+61 
-73 RPPSVPGGC
+73 
-82 REDGGP
+82 
-88 GLRAALSGRGGGG
+88 
-101 GGSQRG
+101 
-107 RERHGLPVLG
+107 
-117 SLPSRPALAMLRLLP
+117 MLRLLP
-132 WLRALTRESA
+132 CLRALTRERA
-142 RPGVPPGLAAGERSG
+142 WAGGLPGPAAGEAR
-157 AGMYPACYCAGKGK
+157 MFPACYCTGKAK
-171 QRAVLLPL
+171 PRAVLLPL
-179 EPYGHGLLPAFPPD
+179 EPYGHGLLQRLPQE
-193 ACRPRGHGKRK
+193 ACRARSHSKRK
-204 SWNFIHEKMSY
+204 SWSFVHEKMSY
-215 DTFFTMKRLIERSHS
+215 DTFFTMKRLIERSRS

-252 ALHKLGQLLQQQQGQ
+252 ALHKLGQLLQQQSLPPGQ
-267 AALNGE
+267 AVLNGE
-273 SRGAGPMLEQP
+273 SRGPGQVLEHP
-284 EFQTLC
+284 EFQALC
-290 QAIISGCSKFDN
+290 QAIISDCPKFDN

-327 EEESRSRL
+327 EDESRSRL
-335 GRFNQKDVSMV
+335 GRFNQKDLSMV

-397 GHPASDQ
+397 GHAASDQ
-404 QLINNRKILRL
+404 QLLNNRKILRL
-415 VRHTLGQVSAM
+415 VRHTLGQVSAV

-468 RSMAEWLPRKAE
+468 RSMAEWLPRKVE

-501 PRLLDTIANFLLKR
+501 PRLLDTIAAFLLKR

-529 PFSRMNYRPSNHS
+529 PFSRMNYRPSNHG

-547 LEAILEQKAGSSP
+547 LEAILDQKAISSP

-574 HFPQSVLHQVFSPAF
+574 HFPQCVLHQVFSPAF
-589 ITNVMSSPYALIVR
+589 IANVMSSPHAVIVR

-614 LEFRQYRGPRLDPRY
+614 LEFRDYNGPRLDPRY
-629 RVLMFEHALTADEAN
+629 RVLMFDHAMTADEAN

-663 ECYRQDEVLPPG
+663 DCYWQDEVLPPG
-675 YCTDF
+675 YCADF
-680 LLWVNRSGTVLP
+680 LLWVNNMGAVLP
-692 LSRVPAASKAPPALG
+692 LSRVPAAYKTPPVRPAVAP
-707 AAAPAALSLRS
+707 LRT

-728 DFAPFAA
+728 DFAPFAP
-735 EGPSSPPAP
+735 ETPSSPQGP
-744 RESLAG
+744 RESDLAG
-750 RFLPALCPAPGG
+750 RFLPTLCPAPRG

-768 SDYFCGLS
+768 SDYYCSLS
-776 KEASLES
+776 KESSLGS
-783 QGSSS
+783 QGSST
-788 LSSPSECLSAQPPG
+788 LSSPSECLATQAG
-802 TPDCSPGGTS
+802 TPDCSPHGTTT
-812 AATLFQFPIG
+812 ATLFQFPIG
-822 KILEEEEE
+822 KILEGPEA
-830 EEEVVSA
+830 A
-837 PSGCPGHDHS
+837 PGC
-847 CFPGE
+847 FRGE
-852 QSQEEVEGRSPPPS
+852 QPPDEAEERSPAARD
-866 EDAGH
+866 EACA
-871 PPSPHRPS
+871 PPSPHLPS
-879 SKRALGEGVQ
+879 PKGGLSDVPQ

-915 GSRAMRDRHLRLLGY
+915 GSRAMRDRHLQLLGY
-930 CLVQLPYTELEKVS
+930 CLIQLPYTELEKVS
-944 GIEEAKHY
+944 GIEEAKQY

>member
-1 MQAGTRS
+1 
-8 LPSVLIKDC
+8 
-17 EQYTCLTAPL
+17 
-27 RRGARIGDGASC
+27 
-39 HAWPSDGRAHYVRC
+39 
-53 WICRALSR
+53 
-61 PRKRGPGGGAGL
+61 
-73 RPPSVPGGC
+73 
-82 REDGGP
+82 
-88 GLRAALSGRGGGG
+88 
-101 GGSQRG
+101 
-107 RERHGLPVLG
+107 
-117 SLPSRPALAMLRLLP
+117 
-132 WLRALTRESA
+132 
-142 RPGVPPGLAAGERSG
+142 
-157 AGMYPACYCAGKGK
+157 
-171 QRAVLLPL
+171 
-179 EPYGHGLLPAFPPD
+179 
-193 ACRPRGHGKRK
+193 
-204 SWNFIHEKMSY
+204 
-215 DTFFTMKRLIERSHS
+215 MKRLIERSRS

-252 ALHKLGQLLQQQQGQ
+252 ALHKLGQLLQQQP
-267 AALNGE
+267 APPV
-273 SRGAGPMLEQP
+273 GAGDGRGPAGQVLEQP
-284 EFQTLC
+284 EFHVLC
-290 QAIISGCSKFDN
+290 QAIVSGCAKFDN

-327 EEESRSRL
+327 EDESRSRL

-346 FSSVM
+346 FSS
-351 RLHPSSPHPLVE
+351 
-363 SCLSSLER
+363 
-371 HLEKERHPQ
+371 
-380 TLFLLLSYY
+380 
-389 RLRAQALQ
+389 
-397 GHPASDQ
+397 
-404 QLINNRKILRL
+404 
-415 VRHTLGQVSAM
+415 
-426 REHELALLDEML
+426 
-438 ALCAQEANNKALEAI
+438 EANNKALEAI

-529 PFSRMNYRPSNHS
+529 PFSRMNYRPSNHG

-574 HFPQSVLHQVFSPAF
+574 HFPQTVLHQVFSPGF

-614 LEFRQYRGPRLDPRY
+614 LEFREYSGPRLDPRY

-680 LLWVNRSGTVLP
+680 LLWINRSGTVLP
-692 LSRVPAASKAPPALG
+692 LSRVPAASRAPPATSPV
-707 AAAPAALSLRS
+707 AMSLRS

-728 DFAPFAA
+728 DFAP
-735 EGPSSPPAP
+735 
-744 RESLAG
+744 
-750 RFLPALCPAPGG
+750 
-762 PCYQPP
+762 
-768 SDYFCGLS
+768 
-776 KEASLES
+776 
-783 QGSSS
+783 
-788 LSSPSECLSAQPPG
+788 
-802 TPDCSPGGTS
+802 
-812 AATLFQFPIG
+812 
-822 KILEEEEE
+822 
-830 EEEVVSA
+830 
-837 PSGCPGHDHS
+837 
-847 CFPGE
+847 
-852 QSQEEVEGRSPPPS
+852 
-866 EDAGH
+866 
-871 PPSPHRPS
+871 
-879 SKRALGEGVQ
+879 
-889 GAEEIQR
+889 

-930 CLVQLPYTELEKVS
+930 CLVQV
-944 GIEEAKHY
+944 
-952 LRQKLRELRF
+952 

>member
-1 MQAGTRS
+1 
-8 LPSVLIKDC
+8 
-17 EQYTCLTAPL
+17 
-27 RRGARIGDGASC
+27 
-39 HAWPSDGRAHYVRC
+39 
-53 WICRALSR
+53 
-61 PRKRGPGGGAGL
+61 
-73 RPPSVPGGC
+73 
-82 REDGGP
+82 
-88 GLRAALSGRGGGG
+88 
-101 GGSQRG
+101 
-107 RERHGLPVLG
+107 
-117 SLPSRPALAMLRLLP
+117 MLRLLP
-132 WLRALTRESA
+132 WLRALSQESTR
-142 RPGVPPGLAAGERSG
+142 PCVLQGLAASDTRGSR
-157 AGMYPACYCAGKGK
+157 MYPSCYCAGKAK

-179 EPYGHGLLPAFPPD
+179 DPYSHGLLHSLPPD
-193 ACRPRGHGKRK
+193 AGRTRGHGKRK
-204 SWNFIHEKMSY
+204 SWSFIHEKMSY
-215 DTFFTMKRLIERSHS
+215 DTFFTMKRLIERSRS

-240 NPGKVSASHYPI
+240 NPSKVSASHYPI
-252 ALHKLGQLLQQQQGQ
+252 ALHKLGQLLQQPQGQ
-267 AALNGE
+267 AMVNGE
-273 SRGAGPMLEQP
+273 HRGPSQVLEQP
-284 EFQTLC
+284 EFQALC

-314 LGLPGESP
+314 LGLPGESA
-322 LVRVL
+322 LVQVL
-327 EEESRSRL
+327 EDESRSRL

-404 QLINNRKILRL
+404 QLLNNRKILRL
-415 VRHTLGQVSAM
+415 VRHTLGQVSAV

-515 GEQLDSK
+515 GEQLESK

-547 LEAILEQKAGSSP
+547 LEAILEQKAASSP

-565 ILMSMFQLS
+565 ILMSMFQLR
-574 HFPQSVLHQVFSPAF
+574 HFPQAVLHQVFSPAF

-603 RYLSLLDAAVE
+603 RYLSLLDAALE
-614 LEFRQYRGPRLDPRY
+614 LEFRDYSGPRLDPRY
-629 RVLMFEHALTADEAN
+629 RVLMFDHALTSDEAN

-680 LLWVNRSGTVLP
+680 LLWINRSGTVLP
-692 LSRVPAASKAPPALG
+692 LAHVPAAYKVACARPGVPPA
-707 AAAPAALSLRS
+707 ASCLRS
-718 SVLALTSDLQ
+718 SVLALTADLQ
-728 DFAPFAA
+728 DFAPFAP
-735 EGPSSPPAP
+735 ETPSSPEGP
-744 RESLAG
+744 RESNLTG
-750 RFLPALCPAPGG
+750 HFLSTLCPAPGG

-768 SDYFCGLS
+768 SDYYCSLS
-776 KEASLES
+776 KEQSLES
-783 QGSSS
+783 QGSST
-788 LSSPSECLSAQPPG
+788 LSSPSECLAPQPAS
-802 TPDCSPGGTS
+802 TSDCSPRGTS
-812 AATLFQFPIG
+812 TAALFQFPIS
-822 KILEEEEE
+822 KILEEGE
-830 EEEVVSA
+830 A
-837 PSGCPGHDHS
+837 TAGCPGPDRR
-847 CFPGE
+847 G
-852 QSQEEVEGRSPPPS
+852 QQAQEELDEGKAAPA
-866 EDAGH
+866 EETYAL
-871 PPSPHRPS
+871 PSPHLPS
-879 SKRALGEGVQ
+879 PKRGPSDGLQ

-915 GSRAMRDRHLRLLGY
+915 GSRAMRDRHLQLLGY
-930 CLVQLPYTELEKVS
+930 CLVQLPYMELEKVS
-944 GIEEAKHY
+944 GVEEAKHY
-952 LRQKLRELRF
+952 LRQKLRELRL